1 MVNYEL
7 LKTFVVAAR
16 ARTFGAAAAERRVSV
31 SAISQ
36 QVKALETQ
44 LGVSLFERIGRRV
57 QLTPAG
63 QSLAATLDVALARID
78 EALEGAVADHTIVR
92 GSVAVGAPRT
102 FGRHWLGPRL
112 PALLAAHPEL
122 TIRVEYGVPSLLERR
137 LAEGHLDLVILAR
150 PSELPYVEARPIA
163 TETFVA
169 VAAPAYLARWGTPRA
184 ASDFR
189 QHRYVVFD
197 RDLAMHAPW
206 WRASFGARAA
216 LPEGIACEVASLEQM
231 MDLAVAGA
239 VIAVLPDYQVA
250 DAVRAG
256 ALRILEPAR
265 GQHARQRPAQGTLFL
280 AWRRGAVESARLR
293 VVREALARDASS

>member
-44 LGVSLFERIGRRV
+44 LGVPLFERIGRRV

-63 QSLAATLDVALARID
+63 QSLAAALEAALARID
-78 EALEGAVADHTIVR
+78 EALESAVADHTIVQ
-92 GSVAVGAPRT
+92 GAVAVGAPRT

-112 PALLAAHPEL
+112 PALLSAHPAL
-122 TIRVEYGVPSLLERR
+122 TIQVEYGVPSVLERR
-137 LAEGHLDLVILAR
+137 LAEGHLDVVILAR
-150 PSELPYVEARPIA
+150 PSELPNIEARPIA

-169 VAAPAYLARWGTPRA
+169 CAAPAYLARHGTPRS

-189 QHRYVVFD
+189 QHRFVVFD

-206 WRASFGARAA
+206 WRASFGSKVA
-216 LPEGIACEVASLEQM
+216 LPENIACEVASLEQM
-231 MDLAVAGA
+231 MDLAIAGA
-239 VIAVLPDYQVA
+239 GVVVLPDYQVA
-250 DAVRAG
+250 ETVRAG

-265 GQHARQRPAQGTLFL
+265 GQHTRQRAARNTLFL
-280 AWRRGAVESARLR
+280 AWRRGAIESARLR
-293 VVREALARDASS
+293 TVREALSA